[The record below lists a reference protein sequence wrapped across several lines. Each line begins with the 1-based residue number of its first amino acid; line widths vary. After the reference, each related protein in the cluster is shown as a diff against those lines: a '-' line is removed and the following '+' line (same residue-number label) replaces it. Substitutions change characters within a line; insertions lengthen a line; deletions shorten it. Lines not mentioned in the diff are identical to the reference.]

1 MAPGAPPLLKSS
13 DPTHLIE
20 IFPDV
25 LLDVDLN
32 FDMPSLG
39 YVLVR
44 NGNGRMMA
52 LAGQTGPPGVE
63 TWR

>member
-1 MAPGAPPLLKSS
+1 M
-13 DPTHLIE
+13 THFIE
-20 IFPDV
+20 ISLDV
-25 LLDVDLN
+25 LLDFDLN